1 MCAWVWVSVAVAVAL
16 CSFAVPSSSPLPV
29 ILDPHGVEADAFWL
43 FTAMMEDLEP
53 LFSREG
59 GAGVR
64 VPMVFTRSQWRAHT
78 DMLVLQGSSGD
89 SGSDSD
95 DEGEAKISFA
105 IQVANRIQYE
115 RLAQVDAKVA
125 TAMQALM
132 IQPQVYVAS
141 SA

>member
-1 MCAWVWVSVAVAVAL
+1 MAVAL
-16 CSFAVPSSSPLPV
+16 FSFAVPSSSPLPV